1 MRRKGKQTV
10 LFDTPEGVFACNNRC
25 PHEGYPL
32 REGSLDE
39 SCTLTCNWHNW
50 KFDLRDGSNLYGGDR
65 LRVYPVELRDGDVW
79 LDLSDLPYEE
89 RHTAI
94 IKNLREAFNDHSYD
108 RIAREI
114 ARLRL
119 VGADPTEA
127 VTAAIQWS
135 HDRLEFGWGHAYAG
149 AAEWLTLFDERSGD
163 DEVQL
168 VCLMEVVGHIAEDI
182 LRHKTY
188 PFARDMRKYDEDTFV
203 SAIDDEDASIAIAL
217 LRGALSAGIEFTKLE
232 RGFAR
237 AALAHYADFGH
248 SLIYV
253 SKAGKLIERL
263 GHAVAWPLLA
273 SLVRS
278 LVYSRREERIPE
290 FRYYAT
296 AIKEW
301 PDSGVARLPT
311 TAEFQDLNAQ
321 QALQLTTRRGAADQ
335 HALYRTLLTAN
346 ANNMLAYD
354 MNYQEQTERSFLDNV
369 GWLDFT
375 HAITFANAV
384 RLECTKFPELWPQG
398 LLQMACFSGR
408 NAPYTDKSLDGVR
421 WQVEDA
427 GIFI

>member
-1 MRRKGKQTV
+1 MGSAWTKVILHDALKLKRKAVVRRKGKQIV

-79 LDLSDLPYEE
+79 LDLSDLPHEK

-203 SAIDDEDASIAIAL
+203 SAIDDEDASIAIA
-217 LRGALSAGIEFTKLE
+217 
-232 RGFAR
+232 FAARR
-237 AALAHYADFGH
+237 A
-248 SLIYV
+248 
-253 SKAGKLIERL
+253 
-263 GHAVAWPLLA
+263 
-273 SLVRS
+273 
-278 LVYSRREERIPE
+278 RR
-290 FRYYAT
+290 
-296 AIKEW
+296 
-301 PDSGVARLPT
+301 
-311 TAEFQDLNAQ
+311 
-321 QALQLTTRRGAADQ
+321 
-335 HALYRTLLTAN
+335 
-346 ANNMLAYD
+346 
-354 MNYQEQTERSFLDNV
+354 
-369 GWLDFT
+369 
-375 HAITFANAV
+375 
-384 RLECTKFPELWPQG
+384 
-398 LLQMACFSGR
+398 R
-408 NAPYTDKSLDGVR
+408 N
-421 WQVEDA
+421 
-427 GIFI
+427 